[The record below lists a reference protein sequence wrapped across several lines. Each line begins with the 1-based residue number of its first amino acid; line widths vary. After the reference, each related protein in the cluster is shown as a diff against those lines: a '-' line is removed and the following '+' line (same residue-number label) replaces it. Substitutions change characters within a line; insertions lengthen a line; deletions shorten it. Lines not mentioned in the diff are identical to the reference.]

1 MKRLS
6 FLIGLLAV
14 MMTVS
19 ACAAFGLVS
28 TGPSE
33 FDILSSQIS
42 STNEAVSIQI
52 AATSLVG
59 GNTMNAVGG
68 AGATG
73 LNAPVPVQGQTAA
86 DGTLSNMVVQPV
98 LGGEESEIDEP
109 ATEGTF
115 ENYGVNPFETANEDN
130 LSTFAMDVDTA
141 SYTLARGYLIGY
153 NQLPPADAVRIE
165 EFINYLPTRYAPPTD
180 GSAFAIHLDAAPS
193 PFVADGNL
201 LLRVGIQGRVIA
213 PQDRDPAT
221 LIFVID
227 VSGSMDSPERLG
239 MVKETLN
246 LLVPQLR
253 EDDQVGIVIYAN
265 EARLVLA
272 PTPASEQQTIL
283 NAIDSLISEGSTYAE
298 AGLMLGYNVARQHLR
313 QDGTTRVILLS
324 DGVANVGETGP
335 DQILQT
341 IQQGVEDGVTLS
353 TIGFG
358 MGSFNDVLMEQLA
371 NDGNGN
377 YFYVDNLREARRVFV
392 NNLTS
397 TLQVIGYDAKI
408 QVEFNADVVSEY
420 RLLGYENRAIA
431 DADFRNDTVDA
442 GEVGAGHSITA
453 LYEVVLKDGAQGD
466 IAKAQI
472 RYEDAESRA
481 VIEQNATVVTDDVV
495 ASFSDMSVDFRL
507 HAAVAELAELLRG
520 SEYAADGSY
529 AAVLAVVQPMGANE
543 IYAAEIAQ
551 MAQLADQLSQ

>member
-6 FLIGLLAV
+6 FLIGLLAILV
-14 MMTVS
+14 TVS
-19 ACAAFGLVS
+19 ACAAFGFGDMQPANEQNLSAREELPQDAFAVGANTS
-28 TGPSE
+28 TTGV
-33 FDILSSQIS
+33 L
-42 STNEAVSIQI
+42 
-52 AATSLVG
+52 
-59 GNTMNAVGG
+59 GG

-73 LNAPVPVQGQTAA
+73 PGGVVNAPVPVQGQTVA
-86 DGTLSNMVVQPV
+86 DGTVDMALMQPV
-98 LGGEESEIDEP
+98 ISGEQGETEAEP

-115 ENYGVNPFETANEDN
+115 EGYGVNPFETAAEDN
-130 LSTFAMDVDTA
+130 LSTFAMDVDSA

-153 NQLPPADAVRIE
+153 NQLPPAEAVRVE
-165 EFINYLPTRYAPPTD
+165 EFINFLPTRYTPPTD
-180 GSAFAIHLDAAPS
+180 DSAFAIHLDASPS

-201 LLRVGIQGRVIA
+201 LLRVGIQGRQVA

-253 EDDQVGIVIYAN
+253 EDDQVGIVIYAD

-283 NAIDSLISEGSTYAE
+283 SAIDGLRSEGSTYAE

-313 QDGTTRVILLS
+313 QDGINRVILLS

-341 IQQGVEDGVTLS
+341 IRQGVEDGVTLS

-397 TLQVIGYDAKI
+397 TLQVIGYDAKV
-408 QVEFNADVVSEY
+408 QVEFNA
-420 RLLGYENRAIA
+420 
-431 DADFRNDTVDA
+431 
-442 GEVGAGHSITA
+442 
-453 LYEVVLKDGAQGD
+453 EVV
-466 IAKAQI
+466 
-472 RYEDAESRA
+472 ES
-481 VIEQNATVVTDDVV
+481 
-495 ASFSDMSVDFRL
+495 
-507 HAAVAELAELLRG
+507 
-520 SEYAADGSY
+520 
-529 AAVLAVVQPMGANE
+529 
-543 IYAAEIAQ
+543 
-551 MAQLADQLSQ
+551 